1 MSDSKNS
8 INSEEIFPQSERLQA
23 LSPEEYE
30 LLWGQPG
37 FSDSDR
43 DLFFQLNSREQQFLG
58 QLRTTRTKANF
69 LLQLGYFRARQRF
82 FPLDLAL
89 VAGDLDHLRDRYL
102 DGAPLAT
109 LNISKHTR
117 MQQLEWILEH
127 FGFQSMSPAI
137 RSDLEARALRTVRIS
152 GRPLYIMRDLVD
164 FLRRERIVLP
174 GYTTLQDIVRSA
186 LTIERQRLGD
196 VLQRTIS
203 TEEEVLLAGLF
214 ATTDGLHAVTAL
226 KHDPKDFSYKQL
238 NREVAR
244 GKRLRPLFALA
255 QRVIEQTQLTPES
268 VRFYASLVDYYTVY
282 KLKRMA
288 ESTSRLYIL
297 CFIHDR
303 YRRLNDHLLNAHCAL
318 IRRYA
323 EEVIDATREAILG
336 QRQEVSGD
344 IDQGVDVLQLFLD
357 SNIEDDTSFGN
368 VRQIAFKKLS
378 PARLARLC
386 EHLSRDGVIDERDL
400 EWQAIDHIMP
410 KVKRNLRPLL
420 RFLSL
425 SGTRSQATLVSALN
439 KMADSF
445 RSGRQVPEGV
455 SARH

>member
-1 MSDSKNS
+1 MSESKKT
-8 INSEEIFPQSERLQA
+8 NSEELFPQSERLQA

-30 LLWGQPG
+30 LLWGQPV

-43 DLFFQLNSREQQFLG
+43 DLFFQLNSREQKFLG
-58 QLRTTRTKANF
+58 QLRTPRTKANF

-89 VAGDLDHLRDRYL
+89 VADDLDHLSGRYL
-102 DGAPLAT
+102 DGVAVST

-117 MQQLEWILEH
+117 QQQLEWILEH
-127 FGFQSMSPAI
+127 FGFQSLSLAL
-137 RSDLEARALRTVRIS
+137 RGDLEARALRIVRIS
-152 GRPLYIMRDLVD
+152 GRPLYIMRDLID
-164 FLRRERIVLP
+164 FLRRERVVLP
-174 GYTTLQDIVRSA
+174 GYTTLQDIVRVA
-186 LTIERQRLGD
+186 LTTERQRLGD
-196 VLQRTIS
+196 VLERTIS
-203 TEEEVLLAGLF
+203 SEEEALLNGLF
-214 ATTDGLHAVTAL
+214 ASTDGLHAVTAL
-226 KHDPKDFSYKQL
+226 KHDPKDFSFNQL

-244 GKRLRPLFALA
+244 GTRLRPLFGLA
-255 QRVIEQTQLTPES
+255 QRIIEQTELTPES

-288 ESTSRLYIL
+288 HSTSRLYIL

-318 IRRYA
+318 IRRYT
-323 EEVIDATREAILG
+323 EEVTNATREAILG

-344 IDQGVDVLQLFLD
+344 VDQGVDVLQLFLD
-357 SNIEDDTSFGN
+357 PSLDDGVPFGD

-386 EHLSRDGVIDERDL
+386 EHLSQDGVIDERAL

-420 RFLSL
+420 RFLNL

-439 KMADSF
+439 KMAAAF
-445 RSGRQVPEGV
+445 RNGGRLRYG
-455 SARH
+455 AK